1 MIQITIDEQEPLG
14 QFILMQARETGKH
27 PEEIAREVTQTGFDH
42 TVRALHEQFLR
53 GEFSQ
58 GYFADQ
64 LGISRL
70 DLIHL
75 LDTMGLAATNV

>member
-1 MIQITIDEQEPLG
+1 MV
-14 QFILMQARETGKH
+14 K
-27 PEEIAREVTQTGFDH
+27 
-42 TVRALHEQFLR
+42 ALHEQFMR

-75 LDTMGLAATNV
+75 LDSMDLPSTNI